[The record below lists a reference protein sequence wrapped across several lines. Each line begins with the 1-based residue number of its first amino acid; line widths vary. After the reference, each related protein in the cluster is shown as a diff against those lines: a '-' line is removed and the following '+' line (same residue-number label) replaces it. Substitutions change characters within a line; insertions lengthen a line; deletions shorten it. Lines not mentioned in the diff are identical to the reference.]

1 MTKQEL
7 KDYCVD
13 AIRST
18 PEIYDEVYDLY
29 EMACDDILDGK
40 TEYQACEQA
49 VSSIDELIE
58 DRQKLKTDFE
68 NE

>member
-7 KDYCVD
+7 KEYCVNT
-13 AIRST
+13 IKST

-40 TEYQACEQA
+40 SEYQACELA
-49 VSSIDELIE
+49 VNSIDELIE
-58 DRQKLKTDFE
+58 EL
-68 NE
+68 